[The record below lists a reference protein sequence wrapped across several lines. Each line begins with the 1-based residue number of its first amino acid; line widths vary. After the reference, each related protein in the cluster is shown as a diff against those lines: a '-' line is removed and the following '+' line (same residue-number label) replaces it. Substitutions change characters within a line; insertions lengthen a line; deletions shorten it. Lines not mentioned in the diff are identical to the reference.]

1 MLFQFKKKE
10 KMREKKAVKEKKSK
24 KPSNKKVS
32 KLPDGNRLRKA
43 TRRPLFWILL
53 AIIGV
58 SIFGQISS
66 SGNQFTK
73 ADTSA
78 VLAAISNND
87 VESAILVDREQLIRA
102 ILKPGKAING
112 ATKVEASYV
121 TRQEPLIVE
130 LLTSNPPPSNWN
142 VKVPTIVGYHDTRV
156 NFAYPLYP
164 SA

>member
-1 MLFQFKKKE
+1 
-10 KMREKKAVKEKKSK
+10 MREKKAVKEKKSK

-142 VKVPTIVGYHDTRV
+142 VKVPTTNILISILFTIYNYNYTSWFQ
-156 NFAYPLYP
+156 NFHH
-164 SA
+164 